1 MQGRVVLE
9 PNEVFTG
16 IDVSKAR
23 LDVCVL
29 PDGASFFLAND
40 EMSAEEPVRQLVG
53 FSPRLIALEATGGL
67 QNLAVAALRDRR
79 LPVAV
84 VNPRQ
89 ARDFAKAMGEL
100 AKSDRIYAR
109 MLAGFARRTRP
120 ELRPGSDESTR
131 AEALAADPARGAP
144 SLAPVLALGWA
155 ALERAAGR

>member
-1 MQGRVVLE
+1 M
-9 PNEVFTG
+9 
-16 IDVSKAR
+16 
-23 LDVCVL
+23 
-29 PDGASFFLAND
+29 
-40 EMSAEEPVRQLVG
+40 
-53 FSPRLIALEATGGL
+53 
-67 QNLAVAALRDRR
+67 
-79 LPVAV
+79 AV

-131 AEALAADPARGAP
+131 VEALAADPARGAP